1 MRGYLPSYSPKPAAV
16 PVTPKR
22 PLSRRGCAVKDA
34 LKMFRDEHRS
44 LAAVLRAMHDLVER
58 VHGGG
63 LPDFDGLRAMLYY
76 VDAYSARLHHP
87 KEDELLFQPLRARG
101 GDADALV
108 EELEREHARL
118 AAAMSSLE
126 QSFLRYETGG
136 ESEFVAFAT
145 AIEGFCEFYLRHM
158 REEETLVLPL
168 AETLFSDADWAR
180 IDAASAAARE
190 PQGGAAEEREFQQLL
205 RRILGPGM
213 VPPSADLPAT
223 LP

>member
-1 MRGYLPSYSPKPAAV
+1 M
-16 PVTPKR
+16 
-22 PLSRRGCAVKDA
+22 KDA

-108 EELEREHARL
+108 EELEREHVRL
-118 AAAMSSLE
+118 AAA
-126 QSFLRYETGG
+126 
-136 ESEFVAFAT
+136 
-145 AIEGFCEFYLRHM
+145 
-158 REEETLVLPL
+158 
-168 AETLFSDADWAR
+168 
-180 IDAASAAARE
+180 
-190 PQGGAAEEREFQQLL
+190 
-205 RRILGPGM
+205 
-213 VPPSADLPAT
+213 
-223 LP
+223 